1 MNAPVSLSPPGTL
14 RRAQPWLGTLVG
26 IEASGLAPTPLNR
39 AIGRAF
45 AAVARVHQAMSFH
58 DADSE
63 LSRLNRL
70 AHTGPVRVSGHLRRV
85 LGAACRL
92 SALTDGVFDV
102 TVAPVLIR
110 WRYLPRPPSLA
121 NARGNWR
128 DIRLHV
134 DGTVAFARPL
144 QIDLGGIAKG
154 YAVDLAIAALRRAGV
169 PQACVNAGG
178 DLRFYGREPRQ
189 IGVRDPRP
197 SPGQPDH
204 LRLLA
209 PMLEGA
215 VATSCV
221 ADTRQQGAAGWRSP
235 LVDPRRR
242 QAFARADSVTVLAH
256 SCLYADALT
265 KPVAL
270 DPAAC
275 EPVLRRLRARA
286 LVVPAA

>member
-1 MNAPVSLSPPGTL
+1 MNAPVALPPPGTL

-26 IEASGLAPTPLNR
+26 IEASGLPTAPLSR
-39 AIGRAF
+39 AVERAF
-45 AAVARVHQAMSFH
+45 AAVARVHNAMSFH
-58 DADSE
+58 DPDSE
-63 LSRLNRL
+63 LSHLNRR
-70 AHTGPVRVSGHLRRV
+70 AHTGPVPVSGHLRRV

-102 TVAPVLIR
+102 TVAPMLIR
-110 WRYLPRPPSLA
+110 WRYLPRPASLPD
-121 NARGNWR
+121 ARGSWR
-128 DIRLHV
+128 DIRLHA

-144 QIDLGGIAKG
+144 SIDLGGIAKG
-154 YAVDLAIAALRRAGV
+154 YAVDQAIAVLRRAGV

-189 IGVRDPRP
+189 IGVREPMRDPRQ
-197 SPGQPDH
+197 PGR

-209 PMLEGA
+209 PLLEGA
-215 VATSCV
+215 LATSCV
-221 ADTRQQGAAGWRSP
+221 ADTRQQRAGGWCSP
-235 LVDPRRR
+235 LIDPRSG
-242 QAFARADSVTVLAH
+242 QAFARADSITVLAR

-270 DPAAC
+270 DPVAC
-275 EPVLRRLRARA
+275 EPVLRRLRAQA